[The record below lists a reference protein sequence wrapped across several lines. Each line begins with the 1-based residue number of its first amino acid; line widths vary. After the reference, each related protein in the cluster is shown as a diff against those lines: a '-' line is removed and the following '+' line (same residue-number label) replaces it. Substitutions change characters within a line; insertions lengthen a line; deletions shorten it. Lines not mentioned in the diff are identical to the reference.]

1 MTERE
6 LSYGCTG
13 YHGADDNRAGGS
25 GPGDNR
31 TVVFSLGSN
40 LGDRLANLQLALDV
54 LAASGLDLVAVSS
67 VYETD
72 PVGGVEQ
79 ADYLNAVLL
88 ARSSLP
94 PRDILARCAAAEAAA
109 ERVRTQRWGPRTLDV
124 DIIACGCVVSTDPA
138 LTLPHPR
145 AHERAFVLIP
155 WLELDSRAAL
165 PGWGSVAD
173 LLKTTQAGPG
183 SPDGV
188 RRRPELLLA
197 LPAQEADAPCS

>member
-1 MTERE
+1 MTERD
-6 LSYGCTG
+6 LSYASAGN
-13 YHGADDNRAGGS
+13 GAAGNGA
-25 GPGDNR
+25 GDNR

-40 LGDRLANLQLALDV
+40 LGDRLVNLQLGLDV
-54 LAASGLDLVAVSS
+54 LAASGLSLVAVSS

-94 PRDILARCAAAEAAA
+94 PRDILARCAAAETAA

-155 WLELDSRAAL
+155 WLELDSSAAL
-165 PGWGSVAD
+165 PGWGRVAE
-173 LLKTTQAGPG
+173 LLKTTPAGPD
-183 SPDGV
+183 SPVSDLTGGV
-188 RRRPELLLA
+188 RRRPELLLT